1 MVTNIRRLALSLSCA
16 LFTGCATAGGSATT
30 TSSNSKPNPT
40 LISTI
45 EIETTANI
53 KDAYEAVQRLRPNW
67 LTHAQSEGF
76 TLSGTS
82 MAGSAGASSR
92 GGVILVYFDNARLGG
107 LPSLK
112 EIPISNVGTIQ
123 FMDPATATALLP
135 GLSSYTIA
143 GAIVVHSRS
152 GH

>member
-1 MVTNIRRLALSLSCA
+1 MAIEYRAIVVTLSCA
-16 LFTGCATAGGSATT
+16 LLAGCATAGGSAST
-30 TSSNSKPNPT
+30 TSSNSKANPS

-45 EIETTANI
+45 EIETTANL

-67 LTHAQSEGF
+67 LTRAQSEGL

-82 MAGSAGASSR
+82 MAGSVGSTSR
-92 GGVILVYFDNARLGG
+92 GGQILVYLDNARLGG
-107 LPSLK
+107 LQSLT

-143 GAIVVHSRS
+143 GAIVVHSRA